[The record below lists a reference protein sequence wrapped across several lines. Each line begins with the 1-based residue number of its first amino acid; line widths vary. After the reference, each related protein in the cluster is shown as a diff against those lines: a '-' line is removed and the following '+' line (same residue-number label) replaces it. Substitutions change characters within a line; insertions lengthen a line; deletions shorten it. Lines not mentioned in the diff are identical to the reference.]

1 MTIKEKKILND
12 KYLGGFLTA
21 TIGDVLGW
29 PQEQNS
35 KNIST
40 NSKRQIEFQTWKK
53 ITGTRFHLHEEVIH
67 AGEYS
72 DDTQLML
79 ATARSLLKKEKWY
92 VNFAKVEL
100 PFWLLYERGG
110 GGATKRA
117 CKSWANGV
125 PPWKSSKEKELI
137 SYFNAGGNGVVM
149 RILPHIFNS
158 YKDKKKLMHD
168 IFRNGIATHGHPR
181 ALVSS
186 LAYAQALLYLIEK
199 EETLRYAELIDY
211 LLESHF
217 EWSII
222 PELEKMED
230 WYRNAELVL
239 GLPYQKIWDSTVEEF
254 KEGLVTLRNN
264 LKSGLLDDT
273 EKTLTNLGCFDK
285 KINGS
290 GNVTVLIALY
300 IFSKYATN
308 PKTGLLELAYLKNAD
323 TDTLASVAGGLF
335 GTLHG
340 TEWIPDEWLRVQDY
354 DYIKHLVNIS
364 LMDLEIDIRV
374 TDSWKEAKR
383 KKLLENLSNRE
394 IGSKFSF
401 HVFQSLELV
410 DKYQN
415 RMRVNKFQVE
425 TYKLKTGVGQTI
437 YVKSTKQ
444 KSLENNIEKIN
455 VRIDKENIKFDTL
468 VSLSKIIPNVE
479 LAKSIQLLRIIYE
492 DKNSNIYDFKKKLSI
507 YELSKIQLEEIYN
520 LFNIKSEEKADIF
533 KLDKL

>member
-53 ITGTRFHLHEEVIH
+53 YTGSRFHLHEEVIH

-110 GGATKRA
+110 GGATKLA
-117 CKSWANGV
+117 CKSWANDV
-125 PPWKSSKEKELI
+125 PPWKSSKEKDLI
-137 SYFNAGGNGVVM
+137 AYFNAGGNGVAM
-149 RILPHIFNS
+149 RILPHIFIS

-168 IFRNGIATHGHPR
+168 VFRNGIATHGHPR

-186 LAYAQALLYLIEK
+186 LAYAQALLYLVEK

-217 EWSII
+217 EWSSI
-222 PELEKMED
+222 PDLEKMED

-239 GLPYQKIWDSTVEEF
+239 GSPYQKIWDSTVEEF

-273 EKTLTNLGCFDK
+273 EKTLKKLGCFDK
-285 KINGS
+285 KLNGS

-308 PKTGLLELAYLKNAD
+308 PKTGLLELAFLKNSD

-340 TEWIPDEWLRVQDY
+340 TEWIPDEWLCVQDY
-354 DYIKHLVNIS
+354 EYIKHLVNIS
-364 LMDLEIDIRV
+364 LMDIEIDIRV
-374 TDSWKEAKR
+374 TDSWKETKR
-383 KKLLENLSNRE
+383 KKLLENLSNRD

-401 HVFQSLELV
+401 HVFESMELV

-415 RMRVNKFQVE
+415 IMKVNKFQVE

-437 YVKSTKQ
+437 YIKSTKQ
-444 KSLENNIEKIN
+444 KSLDKNSEEINIDIG
-455 VRIDKENIKFDTL
+455 KENIKFDIL
-468 VSLSKIIPNVE
+468 VSLSKIIPNLE
-479 LAKSIQLLRIIYE
+479 LAKSIQLLRFIYE
-492 DKNSNIYDFKKKLSI
+492 GSNSNIYDLREKLS
-507 YELSKIQLEEIYN
+507 E
-520 LFNIKSEEKADIF
+520 F
-533 KLDKL
+533 KLDEAQLEGIFNLINVISRRKS